1 MTEGVRKVW
10 NDIAAD
16 EKWLCVGG
24 LVLIMIVAG
33 ALAYML
39 ISYRPLT
46 EGEVI
51 GKKHLPAFGEYVPES
66 LAVNGKQKNLPRHRY
81 YGERWRITVR
91 NGDDED
97 IWYVSEKYY
106 DSVRIGDWVTK

>member
-1 MTEGVRKVW
+1 MRSG
-10 NDIAAD
+10 
-16 EKWLCVGG
+16 CVSGG
-24 LVLIMIVAG
+24 LVLIMIIAG

-51 GKKHLPAFGEYVPES
+51 GKDYLPADREYAPES
-66 LAVNGKQKNLPRHRY
+66 LTVNGRRHNLSRYRY
-81 YGERWRITVR
+81 YGERWRIRVR

-97 IWYVSEKYY
+97 VWYVSEHYY